1 MTYQK
6 LSNRQLL
13 SMLWWQ
19 QPKFKNRDALICEGS
34 IRSGKTLTMTVGF
47 VLWAMCSFHNQKF
60 AICGKTIESLR
71 RNVVINM
78 RDWIPYELT
87 IEEKRA
93 ENKIIISDGT
103 GSSNTFFLFG
113 GRDES
118 SYMLIQGMTLAGVLF
133 DEVALMPRSF
143 VEQAMGRCSVDGSK
157 LWFNCNPASKEHW
170 FYKEWV
176 CELKKRNAL
185 RLHFTMRDNRS
196 LSEEK
201 RQWYE
206 NQFAGVFYKRYILG
220 EWCMAEGLVYEFD
233 EALHVTS
240 QIPQSGEYYISCDY
254 GTLNP
259 FSAGLW
265 CIHDGHAT
273 RMREYYY
280 SGRDSRAMKT
290 DEEYYAELEKLAE
303 NLPVRYVVVDPS
315 AASFIETIRR
325 HGRFSVRKARNEVL
339 DGIRLT
345 SVLLRAG
352 RLLIHESCKDTIRE
366 FGLYCWD
373 DKADK
378 TQVDKP
384 LKINDHAMDDIRY
397 FCSTVLRRELRGIPE
412 LRGIKADDEI

>member
-1 MTYQK
+1 M
-6 LSNRQLL
+6 
-13 SMLWWQ
+13 
-19 QPKFKNRDALICEGS
+19 PK
-34 IRSGKTLTMTVGF
+34 T
-47 VLWAMCSFHNQKF
+47 
-60 AICGKTIESLR
+60 
-71 RNVVINM
+71 
-78 RDWIPYELT
+78 
-87 IEEKRA
+87 
-93 ENKIIISDGT
+93 
-103 GSSNTFFLFG
+103 
-113 GRDES
+113 
-118 SYMLIQGMTLAGVLF
+118 
-133 DEVALMPRSF
+133 
-143 VEQAMGRCSVDGSK
+143 
-157 LWFNCNPASKEHW
+157 PASKEHW

-185 RLHFTMRDNRS
+185 RLHFTMLDNCS

-201 RQWYE
+201 RRWYE

-265 CIHDGHAT
+265 CLSGGRAT
-273 RMREYYY
+273 RIREYYY

-290 DEEYYAELEKLAE
+290 DEEYYAELEMLAGD
-303 NLPVRYVVVDPS
+303 LSVRHVVVDPS

-325 HGRFSVRKARNEVL
+325 HGRFSVRKAHNEVL

-352 RLLIHESCKDTIRE
+352 RLLIHESCTDAIRE

-378 TQVDKP
+378 AQVDKP

-397 FCSTVLRRELRGIPE
+397 FCSTVLRRELRNIPE
-412 LRGIKADDEI
+412 LRGMKADEEI